1 MGDAGY
7 DALWDAIA
15 SSPFGTTYIGELHSL
30 AAEVAALADDVF
42 AAAPRPKAADDFLKV
57 DHAVM
62 RKLFTLLGAAARISA
77 MLMER
82 PRRKDQ
88 SARDHEVLKRRAR
101 WLRDEVLRGV
111 KLERIFEAK
120 VRNTLEH
127 FDEYIDETAI
137 KYATRRLPTPS
148 LAPVDMVVSRR
159 QTLQRFAIQQKVPH
173 CYFMRVYI
181 AAERSLNADLA
192 LAVHERL
199 RDECRRIAKRLT
211 PSVPEPDAK
220 PDARGS
226 SMLVIADNT
235 FPRTP

>member
-42 AAAPRPKAADDFLKV
+42 AAAPKPKTADDFLKV
-57 DHAVM
+57 DHALM
-62 RKLFTLLGAAARISA
+62 RKLFTLLGVAARISA
-77 MLMER
+77 MLTER

-120 VRNTLEH
+120 VRHTLEH

-159 QTLQRFAIQQKVPH
+159 RTLQRFAIQQKVPH

-181 AAERSLNADLA
+181 AAERTFVNC
-192 LAVHERL
+192 EREISIQAL

-211 PSVPEPDAK
+211 PYVPEPDAK

-226 SMLVIADNT
+226 SILVIADNT